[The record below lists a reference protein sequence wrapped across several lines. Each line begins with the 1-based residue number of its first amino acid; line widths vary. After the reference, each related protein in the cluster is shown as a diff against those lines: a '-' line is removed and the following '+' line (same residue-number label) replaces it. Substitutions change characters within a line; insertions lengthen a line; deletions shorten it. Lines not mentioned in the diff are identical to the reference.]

1 MFSLTPRRS
10 SRKWICSV
18 AATMAAAA
26 IAVTALAGS
35 AFAVTDTIQTLTP
48 PSDPAVQLGG
58 QGSCQAGLPP
68 AAAAVLDWGDK
79 TDGTIQPKL
88 TASVCLQNTTATYR
102 VALQLYYLDST
113 PGPGGT
119 HIMISESKSLAATG
133 NGAAVNDFS
142 VNLQGPKVLGA
153 TVTHA
158 HVQLQKQVGGVWQ
171 DVTGVDGFGTADF

>member
-35 AFAVTDTIQTLTP
+35 AFAVTDTFQTLTP
-48 PSDPAVQLGG
+48 SSDPAVQLGG
-58 QGSCQAGLPP
+58 QGSCQPGLPP
-68 AAAAVLDWGDK
+68 GADAVLDWRDNS
-79 TDGTIQPKL
+79 DGTIQPKL
-88 TASVCLQNTTATYR
+88 TASLCLQNTTATYR

-119 HIMISESKSLAATG
+119 HIMISESKSLPATG

-153 TVTHA
+153 TVKHA

-171 DVTGVDGFGTADF
+171 DVTGADSFATADF